1 MRRMVRSESYARAR
15 LVTATLFAVFG
26 AVIIVRTLLSV
37 GPVAAAIPAYI
48 LGLALL
54 ALAVVRFREYRARRR
69 TP

>member
-1 MRRMVRSESYARAR
+1 MKRMVRSESYARAR

-37 GPVAAAIPAYI
+37 GPIMAGLPAYI

-54 ALAVVRFREYRARRR
+54 ALAYVRFREYRARRR